1 MQQHIGNAEQMRHRF
16 FFHAVDCPLQ
26 GRITRYVEMPF
37 AVSHYG
43 RPVARKGAYIMAKI
57 VKRTS
62 DEIKDMRTRGEIMTD
77 KERVS
82 NFSEEAVERT
92 EYQRM

>member
-1 MQQHIGNAEQMRHRF
+1 
-16 FFHAVDCPLQ
+16 
-26 GRITRYVEMPF
+26 
-37 AVSHYG
+37 
-43 RPVARKGAYIMAKI
+43 MAKI